1 VQLLFGRNKVTEPQT
16 VAAQDGRDVNPQ
28 DFIEDENE
36 QGWLSFFPMMNRYFR
51 QDGNAATSAGG
62 TLYNAASNVGKGI
75 GDSAVWFKENT
86 WDNLP
91 SSNSLR
97 ESADNLRKGIDASAE
112 WVKDAATSA
121 GGALYNAASNVGKG
135 IVDSA
140 GWVKEKIGQ
149 GIVDSAGK
157 ARDSAGWVKDGA
169 VSAGSA
175 LYNSAGNLGQG
186 IADSAEWVKGK
197 TWDKMPSWISFY
209 GGAQQGAN
217 DGKLVELAQ
226 RNIGLTEEE
235 KNSLKKVL
243 AKGGRGNISDSRRA
257 EILNTVKKIAEA
269 RGINTNNLG
278 EKIDELRDY
287 VNKNL
292 GHLLG

>member
-1 VQLLFGRNKVTEPQT
+1 MLKISSNKKNKNLFLFAVLLLCSAQK

-28 DFIEDENE
+28 DSIEDENE

-121 GGALYNAASNVGKG
+121 GGTLYNAASNVGKG
-135 IVDSA
+135 IGDSA
-140 GWVKEKIGQ
+140 V
-149 GIVDSAGK
+149 
-157 ARDSAGWVKDGA
+157 WVKDGA

-197 TWDKMPSWISFY
+197 TWDKMPSWSSFY